1 MDSQVNNVIFAK
13 TKPQGGR
20 IEKLLVS
27 CKRVVTGNFLAMLF
41 NQVEPDKPS
50 DSWSS
55 DSQRKENKW
64 DLNIY

>member
-1 MDSQVNNVIFAK
+1 MNSVSSLLRLHINTMDSQVNNVIFSK

-41 NQVEPDKPS
+41 NQVEPDKL
-50 DSWSS
+50 
-55 DSQRKENKW
+55 K
-64 DLNIY
+64 